1 MTCEQNKMLRQIS
14 VLSFTI
20 LELTLF
26 LDTHPCNQEAMRHFD
41 YYNRL
46 KKEKCEEYA
55 NLYGPLTISQAKGRS
70 QEFQSTMQ
78 PWPWVGG
85 SE

>member
-1 MTCEQNKMLRQIS
+1 MTCEQNKMLREIS

-20 LELTLF
+20 VELTLF

-46 KKEKCEEYA
+46 KKA

-70 QEFQSTMQ
+70 QEFQWTMQ
-78 PWPWVGG
+78 PWPWEGG
-85 SE
+85 CE

>member
-1 MTCEQNKMLRQIS
+1 MNCEQNRMLREIS

-20 LELTLF
+20 VELTLF

-41 YYNRL
+41 YYNRI

-55 NLYGPLTISQAKGRS
+55 KLFGPLTLNQAKGRS
-70 QEFQSTMQ
+70 QEFLWTMQ
-78 PWPWVGG
+78 PWPWEGG
-85 SE
+85 CE